1 MIINIE
7 NFHYHDETGA
17 LGTEETASEEER
29 SAFFQAVR
37 DKKKNMLLLKLL
49 KEIQFGKNIQY
60 FIVKH
65 H

>member
-37 DKKKNMLLLKLL
+37 DQKK
-49 KEIQFGKNIQY
+49 ICY
-60 FIVKH
+60 C
-65 H
+65 